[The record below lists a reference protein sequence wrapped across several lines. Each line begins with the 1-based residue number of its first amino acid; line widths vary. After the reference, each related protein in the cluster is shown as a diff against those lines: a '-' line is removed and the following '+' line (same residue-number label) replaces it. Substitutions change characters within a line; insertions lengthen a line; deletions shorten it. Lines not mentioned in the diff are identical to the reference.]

1 MSQSCRMFCGFMS
14 SFVGWIG
21 LIIATATN
29 DWVITCKYGMHTC
42 KKMDELGSKGLWAE
56 CVVSTSLYHCTAL
69 NQILVLPAYIQT
81 SRALMVAACI
91 AGVPSLALVMMALP
105 CVKLANE
112 TDEAKHKRAIL
123 GGVLIL
129 FMSLCGIVSTVWF
142 PIGAHQEE
150 HLMSFGLSLYAGWVG
165 AALCFLGGAMMT
177 CCSGGGAELQQQP
190 HNRFYYSKHSG
201 TANSMPPAANHA
213 KNAHV

>member
-1 MSQSCRMFCGFMS
+1 MSQSCRLFCGFIL
-14 SFVGWIG
+14 SFIGWIG

-69 NQILVLPAYIQT
+69 NQILALPAYIQT

-91 AGVPSLALVMMALP
+91 AGFPSLALVMMALP

-112 TDEAKHKRAIL
+112 TDGAKHKRAIL
-123 GGVLIL
+123 GGILIL
-129 FMSLCGIVSTVWF
+129 LMSLCGLVSTVWF
-142 PIGAHQEE
+142 PIGAHHDER
-150 HLMSFGLSLYAGWVG
+150 LMSFGLSLYSGWVG
-165 AALCFLGGAMMT
+165 SALCLLGGAMIT
-177 CCSGGGAELQQQP
+177 CCSGGGAQP
-190 HNRFYYSKHSG
+190 QNHHNRFYYSKQSG
-201 TANSMPPAANHA
+201 TANAMPPAANHA